1 MKILHEYNYKIVLH
15 AKFTIK
21 WEMFDQIGDI
31 LGYITKRQRIKYSL
45 KNIYIYISNSIF

>member
-31 LGYITKRQRIKYSL
+31 LGYITKRTPLKY
-45 KNIYIYISNSIF
+45 IYRYIYISNSIF